1 MGSLQGLSD
10 LLARLQQPLED
21 SSGRDRATESTLEDS
36 WYADRDCTVADL
48 DQASAGGCRSPRLDV
63 RVAAALG
70 LRRRNILLLTLEALR
85 RDVRLRKG
93 LQRED
98 LEVHCCDGS
107 IVARVD
113 LLLGG
118 IARKQDFGVKVD
130 ELLKDVVGDAYE
142 KLLVL

>member
-1 MGSLQGLSD
+1 MALVDQLK
-10 LLARLQQPLED
+10 RLRPCC
-21 SSGRDRATESTLEDS
+21 R
-36 WYADRDCTVADL
+36 CTVADL
-48 DQASAGGCRSPRLDV
+48 DQAFAGGSRSPRLGV

-98 LEVHCCDGS
+98 LEVRCCDGS

-113 LLLGG
+113 LLLSG
-118 IARKQDFGVKVD
+118 IARKQNLGVKVD